1 MSNKILVLCTL
12 KNELTTKYRAVLL
25 YMPLS
30 NEETDRNWENIINQ
44 HQPRA
49 IIFGL
54 QAIDEKKLS
63 YWRRVLPNHPLKFVR
78 KGTSLHRVDF
88 AAARRHNVV
97 IVNTP
102 GVNAPYVAR
111 FIIDTFSSHKTAQS
125 IAAVLGIGDIGKK
138 VVTGLLGIY
147 KQLIL
152 YNRTQYLFDGGT
164 YTYENNVLT
173 IFSGSSQIAVC
184 LPLTEETKGIIGEQH
199 IRVIPLNGQIV
210 CVSPP
215 RVFSPQA
222 IKALHERSDIHVT
235 FDHVASGL
243 IYIHEALGHALLR
256 PNFIFDEKAAA
267 GYECQYAMGEAA
279 ILEALK

>member
-1 MSNKILVLCTL
+1 
-12 KNELTTKYRAVLL
+12 LTAKYSADLL
-25 YMPLS
+25 YKPLS
-30 NEETDRNWENIINQ
+30 NEETDRNWENIIDQ

-54 QAIDEKKLS
+54 QAIDEKKLA
-63 YWRRVLPNHPLKFVR
+63 YWRRVLPNHSLKFVR

-97 IVNTP
+97 ILNTP
-102 GVNAPYVAR
+102 GVNAPYVAK
-111 FIIDTFSSHKTAQS
+111 FIVHAFSSQTPVPS
-125 IAAVLGIGDIGKK
+125 TAAVLGIGDIGKK
-138 VVTGLLGIY
+138 VVTGLLETY
-147 KQLIL
+147 NQLIL
-152 YNRTQYLFDGGT
+152 FNRTQYPFDGDG
-164 YTYENNVLT
+164 YTYENNLLT
-173 IFSGSSQIAVC
+173 IFSSSSQIAVC
-184 LPLTEETKGIIGEQH
+184 LPLTEETKGIIEEQH
-199 IRVIPLNGQIV
+199 IRAMPENGQIV

-243 IYIHEALGHALLR
+243 IYIHEALGHAVLR